1 MTTTVVV
8 VVAVAAAVVFVITG
22 MWGHCG
28 RTSIEVRA
36 CSSRVKERAISNEYE
51 KKKFKLTTN
60 PPDCSFSGPY
70 MNSCGECYFQ

>member
-36 CSSRVKERAISNEYE
+36 CSSRVKERATNEYDYN
-51 KKKFKLTTN
+51 LTLL
-60 PPDCSFSGPY
+60 Y
-70 MNSCGECYFQ
+70 YI